1 MLVRYRDINGY
12 IIKPPKIPIV
22 PWNTRTNYSGYV
34 RAQHVWCSKIA
45 GLQHVLNCKK
55 CEHCKGTKKWGL
67 NCDFEPAIKAPECYN
82 Q

>member
-22 PWNTRTNYSGYV
+22 PGNKRTNYYCCV
-34 RAQHVWCSKIA
+34 RVQHVWCSKIV

-55 CEHCKGTKKWGL
+55 CEHCNGIKKWGL
-67 NCDFEPAIKAPECYN
+67 NCDFQPAIKAPECYN
-82 Q
+82 K